1 MIVQVVR
8 TPFDLERTLE
18 AQLCRVNHW
27 TDTQARPETAM
38 IEHIL
43 GQAFSEGAWRDPG
56 LSLDSLD
63 SIAEPLGRL
72 NASGLQLVAV
82 VSRGLYT
89 LPSRGDALREIG
101 FEMVDYLVAPDPCYF
116 RPADAPFDAPIHRLG
131 SGCVAGHAAIVCERA
146 PSRRE
151 KSFRIWTSPESVL
164 RDFEWT
170 VPWCA
175 GCRADEGRA
184 VA

>member
-27 TDTQARPETAM
+27 TDARIRPESAV

-43 GQAFSEGAWRDPG
+43 GQAFSEGAWRDPD

-63 SIAEPLGRL
+63 SIAEPLVRL
-72 NASGLQLVAV
+72 NESGQQLVAV
-82 VSRGLYT
+82 VSRGVYT
-89 LPSRGDALREIG
+89 PPSDGDALREIG

-116 RPADAPFDAPIHRLG
+116 RPAEAPFDGPIHRLG
-131 SGCVAGHAAIVCERA
+131 SGCVAGHASIVCEPG
-146 PSRRE
+146 PSRE
-151 KSFRIWTSPESVL
+151 KSFRIWTSLESVL
-164 RDFEWT
+164 VDFEWA